1 MVFTKE
7 QANALKM
14 LISNIPSDLERIT
27 NQNKDLEE
35 ISKEVLGAGLSED
48 IMEKVIAKEFNK
60 EIFDKMVGV
69 LFGEWICI
77 PCRFIRI

>member
-35 ISKEVLGAGLSED
+35 ISKEVLGAGL
-48 IMEKVIAKEFNK
+48 
-60 EIFDKMVGV
+60 
-69 LFGEWICI
+69 
-77 PCRFIRI
+77 

>member
-69 LFGEWICI
+69 LFGE
-77 PCRFIRI
+77 

>member
-7 QANALKM
+7 QADALKM

-48 IMEKVIAKEFNK
+48 VMEKVIAKEFNK

-69 LFGEWICI
+69 LFGE
-77 PCRFIRI
+77 

>member
-69 LFGEWICI
+69 LFGK
-77 PCRFIRI
+77 

>member
-1 MVFTKE
+1 VIDMVFTKE

-69 LFGEWICI
+69 LFGE
-77 PCRFIRI
+77 